1 MACNYNLYSKSET
14 VINSLGIFS
23 NFYKIFKTIKNQII
37 VKRKTIFRHFR
48 LEEIKSLLLM
58 IIIIVI
64 ILLFSF
70 IQFKN
75 HFVRMIVRQIH
86 IVLIVSIIA
95 ISPPPY
101 SCFPFLLPWSFVE
114 NEEKY
119 LNRIR
124 EIENK
129 LYQPHGNPSS
139 SRNFLR
145 KYGDIKSSFLKTLG
159 WRQRSFVAREISR
172 ARVLKGARESRG
184 RPSLEYF

>member
-70 IQFKN
+70 IWFKN

-95 ISPPPY
+95 ISPPV
-101 SCFPFLLPWSFVE
+101 FLFSILITMIVRRKRRKIFKP
-114 NEEKY
+114 NTR
-119 LNRIR
+119 NR
-124 EIENK
+124 K
-129 LYQPHGNPSS
+129 QTLSTAW
-139 SRNFLR
+139 
-145 KYGDIKSSFLKTLG
+145 KSK
-159 WRQRSFVAREISR
+159 
-172 ARVLKGARESRG
+172 
-184 RPSLEYF
+184 

>member
-1 MACNYNLYSKSET
+1 MSLYYCFRSYDSK
-14 VINSLGIFS
+14 
-23 NFYKIFKTIKNQII
+23 II
-37 VKRKTIFRHFR
+37 SYEWLFVKFTLF
-48 LEEIKSLLLM
+48 
-58 IIIIVI
+58 
-64 ILLFSF
+64 LLFQSS
-70 IQFKN
+70 QF
-75 HFVRMIVRQIH
+75 
-86 IVLIVSIIA
+86 L
-95 ISPPPY
+95 PPY